1 MSIENCK
8 LKQYCDIS
16 PYVLDWPKSMIW
28 TTSNAGEDVEKQ
40 KLLSIAVWNEK
51 GCSCSGRQTDTLQN
65 LQHLYHSI

>member
-28 TTSNAGEDVEKQ
+28 TTSNAGEDAEKLDGSYVTCANT
-40 KLLSIAVWNEK
+40 KK
-51 GCSCSGRQTDTLQN
+51 
-65 LQHLYHSI
+65 

>member
-40 KLLSIAVWNEK
+40 NLLSIAVRNEK
-51 GCSCSGRQTDTLQN
+51 
-65 LQHLYHSI
+65 